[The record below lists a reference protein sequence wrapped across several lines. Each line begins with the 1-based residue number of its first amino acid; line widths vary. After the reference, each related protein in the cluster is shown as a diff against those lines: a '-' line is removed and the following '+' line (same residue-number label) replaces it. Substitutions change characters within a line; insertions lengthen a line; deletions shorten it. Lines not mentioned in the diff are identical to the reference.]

1 MLIRAFRTKDLR
13 SYSPTNLVLSNLG
26 NGFHWLYVAS
36 LPFGP
41 IWFLHGFYTLA
52 AAIMLLWYV
61 QHQSKWSASKPRS
74 PRFQT
79 IRWCINVMSGTSNH
93 TPHY

>member
-1 MLIRAFRTKDLR
+1 MLIRAFRTKDLH
-13 SYSPTNLVLSNLG
+13 SYSATNLALSNIG

-52 AAIMLLWYV
+52 AAIMLLWYIRYRN
-61 QHQSKWSASKPRS
+61 SSAKLRYEPAELQISER
-74 PRFQT
+74 RH
-79 IRWCINVMSGTSNH
+79 SGDASS
-93 TPHY
+93 